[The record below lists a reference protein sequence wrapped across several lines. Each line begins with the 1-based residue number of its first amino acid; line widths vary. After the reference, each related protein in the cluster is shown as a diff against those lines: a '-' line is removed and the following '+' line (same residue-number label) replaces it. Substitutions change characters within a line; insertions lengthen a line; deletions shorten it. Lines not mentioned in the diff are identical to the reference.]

1 MEGKISSTSGQQLGV
16 NFTIRHLGPEER
28 KKNAFK
34 GLGLFWALSLG
45 SIPLPPIH
53 WVTVP
58 GFFFFGIY
66 WFFRKLGEHDY
77 FEKLEFPCPE
87 CSKSVSLPPQ
97 VVQNPL
103 AFVCPHCRYGLKLSF
118 ESAPATP

>member
-1 MEGKISSTSGQQLGV
+1 VVGKINSASGKELDVTFG
-16 NFTIRHLGPEER
+16 IRHLTPEER
-28 KKNAFK
+28 KKNALK
-34 GLGLFWALSLG
+34 GLGLFWGLSLA

-58 GFFFFGIY
+58 GFFLFGIY
-66 WFFRKLGEHDY
+66 FFFRKLRQHDH
-77 FEKLEFPCPE
+77 FEKLEFSCPE
-87 CSKSVSLPPQ
+87 CGKEVKLPEQ

-118 ESAPATP
+118 EAPSV